1 MRWGDLTAKYGGK
14 KMTDYMQMLMNIT
27 ATMLTLVI
35 VAGSVGTIIFIGLAI
50 WNLINDHI
58 D

>member
-1 MRWGDLTAKYGGK
+1 
-14 KMTDYMQMLMNIT
+14 MTDYMQMLLNIT

-35 VAGSVGTIIFIGLAI
+35 VTGGVGTLIFIGLAI
-50 WNLINDHI
+50 WNMINDHI

>member
-1 MRWGDLTAKYGGK
+1 
-14 KMTDYMQMLMNIT
+14 MTDYMQMLMNIT

-35 VAGSVGTIIFIGLAI
+35 VAGGVGTLIFIGLAI
-50 WNLINDHI
+50 WNMINDHI

>member
-1 MRWGDLTAKYGGK
+1 
-14 KMTDYMQMLMNIT
+14 MTDYMHTLLNIT

-35 VAGSVGTIIFIGLAI
+35 VAGGCGTLIFIGLAI
-50 WNLINDHI
+50 WNMINDNI

>member
-1 MRWGDLTAKYGGK
+1 
-14 KMTDYMQMLMNIT
+14 MTDYLQILLNIT

-35 VAGSVGTIIFIGLAI
+35 VAGGVGTLIFIGLAT
-50 WNLINDHI
+50 WNMINDHF

>member
-1 MRWGDLTAKYGGK
+1 
-14 KMTDYMQMLMNIT
+14 MTDYMQMLMNIT

-35 VAGSVGTIIFIGLAI
+35 VAGGCGTLIFIGLAV
-50 WNLINDHI
+50 WNMVNDFI